1 MQSST
6 PTPKKPRP
14 LISPLGWV
22 GIVLWLAAALALL
35 QLLNSAQLRATVVVA
50 GLPKPIPLGALL
62 NTVAQVVMIVALL
75 FGWRFA
81 RVKDF
86 RRHRRVQTTVV
97 MVNWLMILFVMGVA
111 FFGPEVTANPQAGT
125 NPLILLEIGHG
136 IVGMLAALSGAYLV
150 FRMVF
155 ERALPSWFK
164 VRNFKRLMQIT
175 IVVWLLL
182 AVGGLGIFG
191 LKYLLPSSAPAV
203 AVVSTPTPQPAPPTP
218 LGGAQAADTPEP
230 TEPPPTPGPTP
241 SEVFGIAAISD
252 DIAYSD
258 RIDIDLVNVPPAPPG
273 LEYAGWLIGN
283 QGEFRLSVGLLD
295 VGLDGRASHSFTSPI
310 GENLFA
316 LYDEFIMTL
325 EPLGVAD
332 DQPSADI
339 KFSAVIPEGPQPA
352 LRALLVSA
360 GDTPGKVGLLLGL
373 RMQAEVVRSHV
384 QLTDLALGPQD
395 LAGVRRH
402 AEHLINA
409 IQGLHGPNFGD
420 VDGDGRALNPGDT
433 YGLLST
439 SLGFGYI
446 EAVAVHAQTAIDA
459 PDATEEIKTHA
470 EHTRI
475 AAMNALTWAEQLNA
489 KALELVKVQDID
501 AARALF
507 EEMRPMADALLEGV
521 DADGDGQV
529 EPIPDEGTIFTAYQ
543 HAQFAASPAYN
554 SPLLEGGAPIVVAQ
568 ATPTPTPLPP
578 TATLTPEPQVVQV
591 LMKDFVFNPS
601 PITIKAGTTVEFI
614 NLDNAP
620 HTATLDGNSNS
631 KDTGTLNLNDK
642 AALVFDTPGEYPYF
656 CLFHGGPGG
665 AGMAAK
671 IVVEP

>member
-1 MQSST
+1 MQAST
-6 PTPKKPRP
+6 PKPKKPRP
-14 LISPLGWV
+14 LISPLGWA
-22 GIVLWLAAALALL
+22 GIILWLVAAFVLF
-35 QLLNSAQLRATVVVA
+35 QLLSNSQLKATVVVS
-50 GLPKPIPLGALL
+50 GLPKPVPLGALL
-62 NTVAQVVMIVALL
+62 NAAAQVVMIVALL

-97 MVNWLMILFVMGVA
+97 MVNWLMILFVMAVA

-155 ERALPSWFK
+155 ERALPSWIK
-164 VRNFKRLMQIT
+164 VKNFKRLMQIT

-182 AVGGLGIFG
+182 AVGGLGIFT
-191 LKYLLPSSAPAV
+191 LKYLAPSGAPAPV
-203 AVVSTPTPQPAPPTP
+203 AVADTPTPLPPS
-218 LGGAQAADTPEP
+218 ATPEP
-230 TEPPPTPGPTP
+230 TRPPPTPVPTP

-252 DIAYSD
+252 DKAFSD
-258 RIDIDLVNVPPAPPG
+258 RIDIDLINVPPAPPG
-273 LEYAGWLIGN
+273 LVYAGWLIGN

-295 VGLDGRASHSFTSPI
+295 VGLDSRASNSFTSPI

-325 EPLGVAD
+325 EPLGDAD
-332 DQPSADI
+332 SQPSADI
-339 KFSAVIPEGPQPA
+339 RFSAAIPEGPQPA

-360 GDTPGKVGLLLGL
+360 SDAPGRVGYLPGL

-395 LAGVRRH
+395 LVGVRRH

-409 IQGLHGPNFGD
+409 IQGLHGANFGD

-446 EAVAVHAQTAIDA
+446 EAVAVHAQTAVEA
-459 PDATEEIKTHA
+459 PDATEEVKVHA

-489 KALELVKVQDID
+489 KALELVQVQDID

-507 EEMRPMADALLEGV
+507 EEMQPLADALLEGV

-529 EPIPDEGTIFTAYQ
+529 EPIPGEGTIFTSYQ

-554 SPLLEGGAPIVVAQ
+554 APLLEGGAPIVVAQ

-578 TATLTPEPQVVQV
+578 TATPTPEPQVMQV
-591 LMKDFVFNPS
+591 LMKDFVFDPS

-620 HTATLDGNSNS
+620 HTATLDDNSQ
-631 KDTGTLNLNDK
+631 DTGTLNLNDK
-642 AALVFDTPGEYPYF
+642 AALTFDTPGEYLYF

-665 AGMAAK
+665 AGMAAR

>member
-1 MQSST
+1 MQSSA
-6 PTPKKPRP
+6 PKPKKPRP
-14 LISPLGWV
+14 LISPLGWG
-22 GIVLWLAAALALL
+22 GIVLWLVAAFALL

-50 GLPKPIPLGALL
+50 GLPRPIPLGALL
-62 NTVAQVVMIVALL
+62 NAAAQVVMIVALL

-81 RVKDF
+81 RVKNF

-97 MVNWLMILFVMGVA
+97 LVNWLAVLFVMGVA
-111 FFGPEVTANPQAGT
+111 FFGPEVMANPQATT
-125 NPLILLEIGHG
+125 NPIVLAEIGHG
-136 IVGMLAALSGAYLV
+136 IVGGLAALSGAYLV

-155 ERALPSWFK
+155 ERALPPWIK
-164 VRNFKRLMQIT
+164 VKNFKRLMQIT
-175 IVVWLLL
+175 IVVWLLVAL
-182 AVGGLGIFG
+182 GGLGLFG

-203 AVVSTPTPQPAPPTP
+203 AVVPTPTLQLVPPS
-218 LGGAQAADTPEP
+218 ATPEP
-230 TEPPPTPGPTP
+230 TQPPPTPVPTP

-252 DIAYSD
+252 DKAFSD

-273 LEYAGWLIGN
+273 LVYAGWLIGN
-283 QGEFRLSVGLLD
+283 RGEFRLSVGMLD
-295 VGLDGRASHSFTSPI
+295 VGLDGRASRSFTSPI

-325 EPLGVAD
+325 EPLGDAD
-332 DQPSADI
+332 NQPSADI

-360 GDTPGKVGLLLGL
+360 GDTPGKVGYLPGL

-395 LAGVRRH
+395 LSGVRRH

-439 SLGFGYI
+439 SQGFGYI

-489 KALELVKVQDID
+489 KALALVEVQDID

-507 EEMRPMADALLEGV
+507 EEMQLLADALLEGV

-529 EPIPDEGTIFTAYQ
+529 EPIPGEGTIFTAYQ

-554 SPLLEGGAPIVVAQ
+554 APLAEGGAPIVVAQ

-578 TATLTPEPQVVQV
+578 TATPTPGPQVVQV
-591 LMKDFVFNPS
+591 LIQDFVYQPS
-601 PITIKAGTTVEFI
+601 PITIKAGTRVEFI

-620 HTATLDGNSNS
+620 HTATLDDDSQ
-631 KDTGTLNLNDK
+631 DTGTLNLDDK
-642 AALVFDTPGEYPYF
+642 AALTFDTPGEYLYF

-665 AGMAAK
+665 VGMAAK

>member
-6 PTPKKPRP
+6 PKPKKPRP
-14 LISPLGWV
+14 LISPLGWA
-22 GIVLWLAAALALL
+22 GIILWLVAAFVLF
-35 QLLNSAQLRATVVVA
+35 QLLSSSQLRATVVVS

-62 NTVAQVVMIVALL
+62 NAVAQIVMIVALL

-86 RRHRRVQTTVV
+86 RRHRRFQTTVV
-97 MVNWLMILFVMGVA
+97 MVNWLMILFIMGVA

-125 NPLILLEIGHG
+125 NPLILLEISHG

-155 ERALPSWFK
+155 ERALPSWIK
-164 VRNFKRLMQIT
+164 VKNFKQLMQIT
-175 IVVWLLL
+175 IIVWLLL
-182 AVGGLGIFG
+182 AVGGLGIFA
-191 LKYLLPSSAPAV
+191 LKYLAPSGAPAPV
-203 AVVSTPTPQPAPPTP
+203 AVANTPTPLPPS
-218 LGGAQAADTPEP
+218 ATPEP
-230 TEPPPTPGPTP
+230 TQPPPTPVPTP

-252 DIAYSD
+252 DRAFSD

-273 LEYAGWLIGN
+273 LTYEGWLIGS

-295 VGLDGRASHSFTSPI
+295 VGPDGRVSESFTSPI
-310 GENLFA
+310 GENLFT

-325 EPLGVAD
+325 EPLGDAD
-332 DQPSADI
+332 NQPSADI
-339 KFSAVIPEGPQPA
+339 RFSAVIPEGPQPA

-360 GDTPGKVGLLLGL
+360 SDAPGRVGYLPGL

-420 VDGDGRALNPGDT
+420 VDGDGRVLNPGDT

-489 KALELVKVQDID
+489 KALELVQVQDID

-529 EPIPDEGTIFTAYQ
+529 EPIPGEGTVFTAYQ

-554 SPLLEGGAPIVVAQ
+554 APLLEGGAPIVVAQ

-578 TATLTPEPQVVQV
+578 TATPTPEPQVVQV
-591 LMKDFVFNPS
+591 LMKDFVFDPS

-620 HTATLDGNSNS
+620 HTATLDDNSQ
-631 KDTGTLNLNDK
+631 DTGTLNLNDK
-642 AALVFDTPGEYPYF
+642 AALTFDTPGEYPYF

-665 AGMAAK
+665 AGMAAR